1 MGKTRVNVMT
11 KKEIDKE
18 LNKIYK
24 ERRSWS
30 AINKQI
36 NYKIPKDEIRRREF
50 ILIAQYTLYKVE
62 DAKKEKNKMIAFFN
76 SELYGIM
83 REYVGLGNV
92 KDSLKKDL
100 M

>member
-1 MGKTRVNVMT
+1 MT

-18 LNKIYK
+18 LSKIYK

-36 NYKIPKDEIRRREF
+36 HYKIPEKETIRRHLVTF
-50 ILIAQYTLYKVE
+50 AQYTLYKIE
-62 DAKKEKNKMIAFFN
+62 AAKKEKNKMIASFN
-76 SELYGIM
+76 FELYGII

-92 KDSLKKDL
+92 KDSFKKDL
-100 M
+100 R

>member
-1 MGKTRVNVMT
+1 MGKKKSNVMT

-36 NYKIPKDEIRRREF
+36 HYKIPEKETIRRHLVTF
-50 ILIAQYTLYKVE
+50 AQYTLYKIE
-62 DAKKEKNKMIAFFN
+62 DAKKEKNKMIASFN

-83 REYVGLGNV
+83 KEHIGLHN
-92 KDSLKKDL
+92 
-100 M
+100 

>member
-1 MGKTRVNVMT
+1 MKKQWKNILT

-24 ERRSWS
+24 ERRSCY

-36 NYKIPKDEIRRREF
+36 HYKIPEKETIRRHLVTF
-50 ILIAQYTLYKVE
+50 AQYTLYKVE
-62 DAKKEKNKMIAFFN
+62 DAKKEKNKMIASFN
-76 SELYGIM
+76 SELYGII

-92 KDSLKKDL
+92 KDSLKKVL